1 LKDSYGVCIDDVVV
15 GDGGIER
22 ELLYYNV
29 YLDDLV
35 NPFDTTTELFYDF
48 EGLAGTHT
56 FGVSAFYS
64 SGNESEIVTI
74 EAFVESEETSIP
86 VITKLSGN
94 YPNPFNPSGA
104 GRSPVTNISFSIKE
118 ASQVTID
125 IYNLRGEKVN
135 TLVNE
140 YLEPNYYNVEWN
152 GRDENNRSV
161 ASGVYFYKMKAGR
174 YTSTKKMILMK

>member
-1 LKDSYGVCIDDVVV
+1 MILKVWAV
-15 GDGGIER
+15 
-22 ELLYYNV
+22 
-29 YLDDLV
+29 
-35 NPFDTTTELFYDF
+35 
-48 EGLAGTHT
+48 HT
-56 FGVSAFYS
+56 YSAFYS

-94 YPNPFNPSGA
+94 YPNPFNP
-104 GRSPVTNISFSIKE
+104 VTNISFSIKE

-125 IYNLRGEKVN
+125 IYNLKGEKVN